1 VLVHKNV
8 KGNDFAYFLKLVEPY
23 RHDLT
28 VCSECTFNWYWLA
41 DACEDAGIEF
51 VLAHALYLR
60 AIHATK
66 KKNDKIDSEKIA
78 HLLRT
83 NMIPYAYVYQ
93 PKRAMQQPAEIQGCR
108 SHHGW
113 VFGED
118 SHPQPVNE
126 KSRRLART

>member
-1 VLVHKNV
+1 MYVCVVDPTGEVLVHKNV
-8 KGNDFAYFLKLVEPY
+8 KGNDFDYFLKLVEPY

-93 PKRAMQQPAEIQGCR
+93 SEYQG
-108 SHHGW
+108 
-113 VFGED
+113 
-118 SHPQPVNE
+118 
-126 KSRRLART
+126 RLLSGAQSPPTPCGQTQGARGV